1 MSGTLVAW
9 DAVRDNDTLPDGI
22 YHVKIEEMVPDTHND
37 GRLIVR
43 MRARVIAPTEYEGSS
58 YFQRFFL
65 GTQDDP
71 DFTDP
76 ATQAKSISARQL
88 KQLAAAAGV
97 TLPPNLGAACAS
109 LTGVEVLLTNKQ
121 TTTDQGGVFNNV
133 GRFFALGAKPVGLS
147 AGTQASARPR
157 VTNGSGTIL
166 RAPATATI
174 GAPKPPA
181 DFALVEE

>member
-1 MSGTLVAW
+1 MSDTLVAW

-22 YHVKIEEMVPDTHND
+22 YHVKVEEMTPDNHND
-37 GRLIVR
+37 GRLIAR
-43 MRARVIAPTEYEGSS
+43 MRARVIAPAEYEGAS

-76 ATQAKSISARQL
+76 ATQAKSISARQI
-88 KQLAAAAGV
+88 KQLGTAASV
-97 TLPPNLGAACAS
+97 TLPSGLAATCAA

-121 TTTDQGGVFNNV
+121 TTSDQGGVFNNV
-133 GRFFALGAKPVGLS
+133 GRFFKVGEKQVGLS

-166 RAPATATI
+166 RAPSATAPTV
-174 GAPKPPA
+174 ATP
-181 DFALVEE
+181 DFAIIEE